1 MWIPTEE
8 EKIGVGKSI
17 ASYIDYLMMFFF
29 FIYLILIDFINT
41 AL

>member
-8 EKIGVGKSI
+8 EKIGVGESI
-17 ASYIDYLMMFFF
+17 APVIVNLRRLLSRF
-29 FIYLILIDFINT
+29 LIDFNRT